1 MDGLISVNAEYSEWI
16 KAVSS
21 NFKQCQIKAAPK
33 VNEEMLRFYW
43 KIGKEL
49 ISLKAKSN
57 LGNKFYEIVSK
68 DLKKELPEVK
78 SFSPTNLKYMQY
90 FYELY
95 ASPQVVDLHENELSP
110 QPVDLNE
117 VVFKIPWGHHR
128 YIIDKCKGNRKKAL
142 FFVEETLKNNWSG
155 VVLLNFLDTNL
166 YERKGKAINNFGKI
180 LPDVQSDLAQEMTKD
195 NVLAKYAVNAVNV
208 PIGILEYD
216 MNNLIPEDYKS
227 SMPTIQEIEEEL
239 KE

>member
-21 NFKQCQIKAAPK
+21 NFKQCQIKAASK

-78 SFSPTNLKYMQY
+78 SFSPTN
-90 FYELY
+90 F
-95 ASPQVVDLHENELSP
+95 
-110 QPVDLNE
+110 
-117 VVFKIPWGHHR
+117 
-128 YIIDKCKGNRKKAL
+128 
-142 FFVEETLKNNWSG
+142 
-155 VVLLNFLDTNL
+155 
-166 YERKGKAINNFGKI
+166 
-180 LPDVQSDLAQEMTKD
+180 
-195 NVLAKYAVNAVNV
+195 
-208 PIGILEYD
+208 
-216 MNNLIPEDYKS
+216 NNLFLFLISNSLKISSKS
-227 SMPTIQEIEEEL
+227 KTG
-239 KE
+239 

>member
-1 MDGLISVNAEYSEWI
+1 M
-16 KAVSS
+16 
-21 NFKQCQIKAAPK
+21 
-33 VNEEMLRFYW
+33 
-43 KIGKEL
+43 
-49 ISLKAKSN
+49 
-57 LGNKFYEIVSK
+57 
-68 DLKKELPEVK
+68 
-78 SFSPTNLKYMQY
+78 
-90 FYELY
+90 
-95 ASPQVVDLHENELSP
+95 
-110 QPVDLNE
+110 
-117 VVFKIPWGHHR
+117 
-128 YIIDKCKGNRKKAL
+128 
-142 FFVEETLKNNWSG
+142 
-155 VVLLNFLDTNL
+155 NFLDTNL